1 MSDDSRVVRVWS
13 DNELD
18 RALSELRRDVPVS
31 AGALPAAQAKLLA
44 AIHAVA
50 HEGTH
55 PTNHATPPDVPVAP
69 TGNSRDWRNGPA
81 RRARWTRPLVAI
93 PLLTALLVGGL
104 IVPTI
109 RWTDNSSGA
118 TANAAEYLHAASQK
132 ASASAATAA
141 PSEYTYVRTRAWWS
155 AFNGDYIFLNEN
167 LIQTWVPADLN
178 DEWTQTRE
186 ATANRI
192 WIAGTEDQAR
202 RDGVLVDGIWPS
214 LNERARCGDFDG
226 AVGGV
231 PDCSAPGSWQRPT
244 ADFIAGL
251 PTTAAAMAQ
260 RLAADV
266 PDNGSQAAT
275 ELAYAADALTSG
287 ALPPATTAVLYD
299 AMAAIPGIEV
309 TEDQANLDGQLGTAF
324 GIENGD
330 VRFEV
335 IIDRATGDF
344 IGQRQVLTDSRDAA
358 PSGTTITYTSVTRQ
372 IVDTAGQVPNP

>member
-13 DNELD
+13 ENELD
-18 RALSELRRDVPVS
+18 RALSELRRDVPVN
-31 AGALPAAQAKLLA
+31 ADAVPAAQAKLVA
-44 AIHAVA
+44 AIHAA
-50 HEGTH
+50 ASENIL
-55 PTNHATPPDVPVAP
+55 PTKQATPSDVHVAT
-69 TGNSRDWRNGPA
+69 TGSSRSSGARPA
-81 RRARWTRPLVAI
+81 RHARWTRPLVAI
-93 PLLTALLVGGL
+93 PLLAALLIGGL

-109 RWTDNSSGA
+109 RWSGSSSSA
-118 TANAAEYLHAASQK
+118 TANAAEYLHTASQK

-141 PSEYTYVRTRAWWS
+141 PGEYTHVKTRAWWS
-155 AFNGDYIFLNEN
+155 AFNGDYVFLNEN

-186 ATANRI
+186 ATTNRI
-192 WIAGTEDQAR
+192 WIAGTEAEAR

-231 PDCSAPGSWQRPT
+231 PDCSASGSWQRPT

-251 PTTAAAMAQ
+251 PTTAAGMSQ
-260 RLAADV
+260 RLSADV

-335 IIDRATGDF
+335 IIDRTTGDF

-372 IVDTAGQVPNP
+372 IVDTAGAGS